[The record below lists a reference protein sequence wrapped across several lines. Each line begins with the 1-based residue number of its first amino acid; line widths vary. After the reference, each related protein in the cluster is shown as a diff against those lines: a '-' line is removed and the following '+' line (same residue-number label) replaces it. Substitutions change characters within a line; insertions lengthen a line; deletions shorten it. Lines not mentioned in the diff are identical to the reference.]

1 MAEPLSCWR
10 CGAGLAK
17 IPLPLGRRDECP
29 ECLADLHV
37 CKMCLYFDAQVP
49 RACKEDD
56 AEDVKEKE
64 RANFCDYFKPNP
76 AAYVPGFRSATA
88 KAQDQLAGLFGDEP
102 SGSADE
108 NEPDPQQRAL
118 DDLFKS

>member
-1 MAEPLSCWR
+1 MPEPLSCWR
-10 CGAGLAK
+10 CGAGLAAL
-17 IPLPLGRRDECP
+17 PLPLGRRDECP
-29 ECLADLHV
+29 DCLAELHV

-76 AAYVPGFRSATA
+76 AAYVPGFRTATA
-88 KAQDQLAGLFGDEP
+88 QAQDQLAGLFGDEP
-102 SGSADE
+102 AGSADAGE
-108 NEPDPQQRAL
+108 ADPHQDAL